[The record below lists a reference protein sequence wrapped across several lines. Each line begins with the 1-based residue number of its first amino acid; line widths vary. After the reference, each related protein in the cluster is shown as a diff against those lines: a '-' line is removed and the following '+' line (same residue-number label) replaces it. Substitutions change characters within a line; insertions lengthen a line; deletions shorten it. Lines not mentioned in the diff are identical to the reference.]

1 VAYSWPVVFLGLFG
15 FGMVVLLVFRIFK
28 KGKSSLNEESLTMVS
43 GLDEDSVLAPKGLYF
58 DKTHTWAFME
68 KDGQV
73 KIGVDDFLQHITGT
87 LTRVKMRG
95 DGETIRKGEKILTI
109 VRNGKQLNIYS
120 PVSGVIKEHNERLM
134 ADSSLINS
142 SPYADGWVYLIE
154 PKNWLREIQFLFPV
168 ENYKEWLED
177 EFTRLK
183 DFFSVSMRSNTAVYE
198 HIVLQDG
205 GEITDNVLADLG
217 PEVWE
222 DFQNAFIDT
231 SK

>member
-1 VAYSWPVVFLGLFG
+1 
-15 FGMVVLLVFRIFK
+15 
-28 KGKSSLNEESLTMVS
+28 
-43 GLDEDSVLAPKGLYF
+43 
-58 DKTHTWAFME
+58 
-68 KDGQV
+68 
-73 KIGVDDFLQHITGT
+73 
-87 LTRVKMRG
+87 MRG
-95 DGETIRKGEKILTI
+95 DRETIRKGEKILTI